1 MPRLFPVHLKALEF
15 DSFKVACPTISG
27 FGSRSSRLGTRCGY
41 NLNAEQLPGEAAMID
56 FAIEPEFQ
64 AKLDWIMDFLKRECE
79 PLDMLAEQG
88 QSA

>member
-1 MPRLFPVHLKALEF
+1 
-15 DSFKVACPTISG
+15 
-27 FGSRSSRLGTRCGY
+27 
-41 NLNAEQLPGEAAMID
+41 MID